1 MNHLTYP
8 VVAHVACIVIV
19 AEKYEVLEWYVRKLL
34 RPRKIWLSSKTL

>member
-19 AEKYEVLEWYVRKLL
+19 AEKYEVLEWYVRKSCFRSHQLNLGL
-34 RPRKIWLSSKTL
+34 R